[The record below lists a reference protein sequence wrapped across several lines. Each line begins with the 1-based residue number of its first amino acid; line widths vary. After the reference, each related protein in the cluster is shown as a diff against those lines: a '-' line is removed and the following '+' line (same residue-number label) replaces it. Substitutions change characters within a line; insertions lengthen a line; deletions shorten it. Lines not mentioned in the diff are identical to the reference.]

1 MNRKVPLELALRIS
15 FASAASLPSL
25 RRPGGGMLPYISG
38 SMIKGAIRAAA
49 ERILDLNGIDHCS
62 GRQRRD
68 SCESKPCLICSL
80 FGRRPSPG
88 KVIFEG
94 GAVLQSL
101 KAEAVELPR
110 RSRARD
116 ETVRTFA
123 PQTFA
128 ARLVALNPLT
138 VDEEQLLLSAVRS
151 VKILGGGKT
160 QGLGFCSVEA
170 ERKECSA
177 TEALPKSE
185 ALEGEGNEVGL
196 ILVAEGPICVAR
208 SPIEH
213 WYRES
218 LDYVPGVAIRSAFH
232 DQLGRLE
239 QSGVLGTEMK
249 DALLAPSVLFSDCL
263 PFGHSVSAA
272 SQQSEGQS
280 LELPFVLPFSAACY
294 GTGFRKRSDMGSEP
308 PDMLIRHFV
317 LRECYRNGLPY
328 VLRSGCPQS
337 ASSQMPRSGSDM
349 VWRGQLVSVSSDVAS
364 YCPVERVTKRSI
376 PQDRHCVSFI
386 QPGTLF
392 AGTIRRLRPAAKDA
406 LRRLATEKLSVGA
419 LRSRGLGRLSF
430 RIVHPPAKADVG
442 EAIRRFNGAI
452 AGQFERWGTVWDG
465 AMAIVQNIEKE
476 GRLFF
481 SMGLLSDL
489 MLPKWSCWDGG
500 EATPLEKLLSE
511 AGIVA
516 QEVLPRLQY
525 GTRGGWNAAC
535 QAPRGL
541 APIIRRGS
549 VSLFETRVSGAER
562 QELCAKLESV
572 QDTGLGLR
580 TCDGFGEVV
589 VCSSFHTMGYL
600 ES

>member
-1 MNRKVPLELALRIS
+1 MTSKAPLELALHIS

-25 RRPGGGMLPYISG
+25 RRPDGGVLPYISG
-38 SMIKGAIRAAA
+38 STIKGAIRAAA

-80 FGRRPSPG
+80 FGRRLSPG

-94 GAVLQSL
+94 GAV
-101 KAEAVELPR
+101 AES
-110 RSRARD
+110 SRADAAEQPRKSRTRD

-128 ARLVALNPLT
+128 ARLVAISPLT
-138 VDEEQLLLSAVRS
+138 ADEEKLLLSSVRS
-151 VKILGGGKT
+151 VRTLGGGKT

-177 TEALPKSE
+177 AEALPNLE

-196 ILVAEGPICVAR
+196 ILVAEGPICIAR
-208 SPIEH
+208 SPVEH

-218 LDYVPGVAIRSAFH
+218 LDYLPGVAIRSAFH
-232 DQLGRLE
+232 DQLRRLE
-239 QSGVLGTEMK
+239 QSFVLGTEMK
-249 DALLAPSVLFSDCL
+249 DALLATSVSFSDCL
-263 PFGHSVSAA
+263 PIGCSIFA
-272 SQQSEGQS
+272 SQQSEGEP
-280 LELPFVLPFSAACY
+280 LELPFVLPFSAACS
-294 GTGFRKRSDMGSEP
+294 GTGFLKRSDAGSEP
-308 PDMLIRHFV
+308 PDTLIRQFV
-317 LRECYRNGLPY
+317 LRECYRAGLPY
-328 VLRSGCPQS
+328 VVRSGCPQS
-337 ASSQMPRSGSDM
+337 AFSQMLTSGSHI
-349 VWRGQLVSVSSDVAS
+349 VWKGQLVSVQSDVAS
-364 YCPVERVTKRSI
+364 FCPVERVTKRSI

-392 AGTIRRLRPAAKDA
+392 AGTIRKLRPAAKDA

-442 EAIRRFNGAI
+442 EAVRRFNGAI

-465 AMAIVQNIEKE
+465 AMAIAQNIEKE

-481 SMGLLSDL
+481 SIGLLSDL
-489 MLPKWSCWDGG
+489 MLPKWSSWDGG
-500 EATPLEKLLSE
+500 EATPFEKLLSE
-511 AGIVA
+511 AGITA
-516 QEVLPRLQY
+516 QEVLPRLKF

-541 APIIRRGS
+541 ASIICRGS
-549 VSLFETRVSGAER
+549 VCLFETRVSGAER
-562 QELCAKLESV
+562 QDLFAKLENI

-580 TCDGFGEVV
+580 TCDGFGEVA